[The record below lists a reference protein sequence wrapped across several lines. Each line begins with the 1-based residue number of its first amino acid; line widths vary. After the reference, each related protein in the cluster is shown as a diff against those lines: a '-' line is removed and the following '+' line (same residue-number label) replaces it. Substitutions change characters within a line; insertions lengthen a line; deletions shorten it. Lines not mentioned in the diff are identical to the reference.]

1 MYSYYSFLLALITI
15 TITASTLLYPPQ
27 ISHGYSAVDGA
38 GVHIH
43 IKPQNGAL
51 LYRYVIKYFSLCS
64 VNVQC
69 EVFALTLTFYFYFGF
84 MGTAMGAAGGAAGGV
99 IRKKKPKGRIGMEGR
114 NTKVQPGFISMKD
127 ISQINLNLR
136 LNCAIFN
143 QFIDL
148 STTRTHLFPPV
159 T

>member
-64 VNVQC
+64 VNVRCQD
-69 EVFALTLTFYFYFGF
+69 FAILTFYYWRVAVQELGTRPRDQGF
-84 MGTAMGAAGGAAGGV
+84 SLRPRQFARGDVGCQWD
-99 IRKKKPKGRIGMEGR
+99 GRGECYVAVRRRLLQGR
-114 NTKVQPGFISMKD
+114 PPH
-127 ISQINLNLR
+127 
-136 LNCAIFN
+136 
-143 QFIDL
+143 
-148 STTRTHLFPPV
+148 HLEV
-159 T
+159 TCVCEIWYILMVY